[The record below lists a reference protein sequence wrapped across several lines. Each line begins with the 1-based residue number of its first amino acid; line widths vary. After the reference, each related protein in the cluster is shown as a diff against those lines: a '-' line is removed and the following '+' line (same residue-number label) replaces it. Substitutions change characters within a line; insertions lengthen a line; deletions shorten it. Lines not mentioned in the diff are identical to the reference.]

1 MPMRRVIKYAIAGIF
16 GGIVGFGLGGLIGG
30 VLIENSS
37 IYAGS
42 EGSRL
47 YYNLSG
53 STGYEWIMVV
63 VVLVIF
69 AIFHTMMIQQEE
81 ANRR

>member
-1 MPMRRVIKYAIAGIF
+1 MIKIIKYTIAGIL
-16 GGIVGFGLGGLIGG
+16 GGIAGIAVGTLIGSIL
-30 VLIENSS
+30 VENSS

-63 VVLVIF
+63 VVLLIF
-69 AIFHTMMIQQEE
+69 AVFHIMMILQEE
-81 ANRR
+81 MHRK